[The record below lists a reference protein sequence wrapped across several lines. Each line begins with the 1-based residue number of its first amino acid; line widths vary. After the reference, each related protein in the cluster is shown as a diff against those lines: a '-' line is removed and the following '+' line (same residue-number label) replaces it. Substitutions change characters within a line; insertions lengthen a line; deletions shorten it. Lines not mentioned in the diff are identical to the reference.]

1 MRSRGGMDM
10 QHTLNTKTEFMTRW
24 DGLTTGGSLQFIGV
38 CAERPTKRPPEPSD
52 QFFWKWPGDFRISEG
67 RFRTF

>member
-24 DGLTTGGSLQFIGV
+24 DGLTTGGYSHLVGAYTQKQNTE
-38 CAERPTKRPPEPSD
+38 APEPWD
-52 QFFWKWPGDFRISEG
+52 EKFWQWPGDIWIPEG
-67 RFRTF
+67 RF